1 MDVVYIIASDE
12 DAALKL
18 AEMTL
23 KGQLPRIYKTA
34 RQCLD
39 AYTDMGFMGSRY
51 RAWEVVNG
59 VAMRMSPSVV
69 SIEQFGAV
77 SG

>member
-1 MDVVYIIASDE
+1 
-12 DAALKL
+12 
-18 AEMTL
+18 
-23 KGQLPRIYKTA
+23 
-34 RQCLD
+34 
-39 AYTDMGFMGSRY
+39 MGFMGSRY